1 MRTLIVLIT
10 AFSRLNWLLRWP
22 VRRVLYKQ
30 IYFSGVQ
37 SSGLILLIAL
47 AVGGIV
53 AGKLHYQ
60 IGQSGSGAIRLL
72 ASLTLTELAP
82 LITGVVLCARSTSA
96 MASELALMRH
106 QGDITAL
113 EMLGVDVMGYLVMPR
128 ILGMLAAAGM
138 LSFYFAVAAILA
150 GALGVAGLAWPAAI
164 TQLPAIL
171 TISMLWQCM
180 GKGLAFGAG
189 IAAVACRRGLI
200 AAGGGTDVPIA
211 ASQAVVRALLVLFGL
226 DLVFISI
233 AYWG

>member
-1 MRTLIVLIT
+1 MRTLIVLVT
-10 AFSRLNWLLRWP
+10 AFSRLGWLLRWP

-30 IYFSGVQ
+30 VYFSGFQ
-37 SSGLILLIAL
+37 SAGLILLIAL

-106 QGDITAL
+106 QGDIVAL
-113 EMLGVDVMGYLVMPR
+113 EMMGIDVAGYLVMPR

-138 LSFYFAVAAILA
+138 LSFYFAFAAILA
-150 GALGVAGLAWPAAI
+150 GALGVAGLGWVSAMAE
-164 TQLPAIL
+164 LPAIL

-180 GKGLAFGAG
+180 GKGIAFGAA
-189 IAAVACRRGLI
+189 IASVACRRGLM
-200 AAGGGTDVPIA
+200 ATGGGTEVPIA

-233 AYWG
+233 GYVG